1 MTKEQKQ
8 ILKKLKKEKNY
19 EEIFI
24 QFGQEKFVKSVNRKY
39 RKQDISKLK
48 KEGKFEDIYLRYGEI
63 TYNSLLHEF
72 KQREIEEVYGR
83 KSIKA
88 ISHKIYYK
96 IKSTIALLLYSIG
109 MIGGQQVVTQI
120 GTTIVQS
127 ELIKSQNEMQYG
139 DLIKE
144 YEERS

>member
-1 MTKEQKQ
+1 
-8 ILKKLKKEKNY
+8 
-19 EEIFI
+19 
-24 QFGQEKFVKSVNRKY
+24 
-39 RKQDISKLK
+39 
-48 KEGKFEDIYLRYGEI
+48 
-63 TYNSLLHEF
+63 
-72 KQREIEEVYGR
+72 
-83 KSIKA
+83 
-88 ISHKIYYK
+88 
-96 IKSTIALLLYSIG
+96 